1 MKTLFAFLTYL
12 LPDRMIRTLFLSSLY
27 RQLFNVNALDNNVYH
42 RVNKIL
48 NVCERDHAVGLG
60 MELSQSFWNGEELK
74 HIETEL
80 SKNGRYVL
88 TEKAKNEMIEEI
100 LSKTPLW
107 LRYNP
112 TSMKEDICKMLENHS
127 HLSNVA

>member
-27 RQLFNVNALDNNVYH
+27 RQIFKVRILDHNVYH

-48 NVCERDHAVGLG
+48 NVCERDHAMGLG
-60 MELSQSFWNGEELK
+60 MELSKSFWNGEELK

-80 SKNGRYVL
+80 TKNGRYVL
-88 TEKAKNEMIEEI
+88 TEKAKKEMVDDI
-100 LSKTPLW
+100 LSKTP
-107 LRYNP
+107 
-112 TSMKEDICKMLENHS
+112 SMYR
-127 HLSNVA
+127 